1 MIHAEP
7 FQQRSGGRMNCRIGT
22 TAVELVVAIL
32 VIGIVASIGISA
44 STSQAASHAVRTV
57 ANETER
63 AFATA
68 RRNAIATGTPT
79 ALSINSAVG
88 QILVHAEGDTLARL
102 TPALTHGVAIS
113 ANRDSMAYDQQGL
126 GIGAA
131 NLTLVLNR
139 AGAAETLVVSRL
151 GRVRR

>member
-1 MIHAEP
+1 MD
-7 FQQRSGGRMNCRIGT
+7 CRNGT
-22 TAVELVVAIL
+22 TVVEIVVALL
-32 VIGIVASIGISA
+32 VIGIVASIGMTVRSE
-44 STSQAASHAVRTV
+44 QAASHAVRS
-57 ANETER
+57 AAQEAER

-79 ALSINSAVG
+79 ALSINPAAG
-88 QILVHAEGDTLARL
+88 EIAIHAGADTLARL

-126 GIGAA
+126 GIGAS